1 MFLTCKLKQLDYF
14 LSVNINWEYSTIIF
28 KIISETMKFEVCV
41 LLATLAQVVNAV
53 EKAWCNNEAEDG
65 AMSFLGSTKF

>member
-14 LSVNINWEYSTIIF
+14 LSVNINWEYPTIILRF
-28 KIISETMKFEVCV
+28 IMKFEVCA